1 MNTYPLE
8 VVDEIRIRAKVGYE
22 LAKEALD
29 ASGGDLLDALVY
41 LERKGDIGQASPI
54 ERLKNAIDAGFVSQI
69 QVIRGDEILF
79 DIPLVVGAVIATKWA
94 LPFSAAL
101 LAAIATD
108 CEIRIVQR
116 DGTDF
121 KITELTAEKLGQL
134 KSLIKS
140 KLPCC
145 QGKSCEGEM
154 DGEFEEERVL

>member
-8 VVDEIRIRAKVGYE
+8 VVDEIRVRAKVGYE

-41 LERKGDIGQASPI
+41 LEKRGEIGQTSPI
-54 ERLKNAIDAGFVSQI
+54 ERLKNAIDTGFVSQI
-69 QVIRGDEILF
+69 QIIRGEEILF

-94 LPFSAAL
+94 VPFSVAL
-101 LAAIATD
+101 LTAIATD

-145 QGKSCEGEM
+145 RGNSCEEM
-154 DGEFEEERVL
+154 NNEYEEECAL